1 MDLLS
6 IRKIIIIMVDGDI
19 LYCSDHTIAL
29 ADMVRNLF
37 PSLRYLVYVI
47 CYIVPI
53 LLTICN
59 FSPLMNSEYRAGS
72 HEPSYCRIKVKIGH
86 RILKSSLL
94 AERVYTHYFKL

>member
-1 MDLLS
+1 
-6 IRKIIIIMVDGDI
+6 MVDGDI
-19 LYCSDHTIAL
+19 LYCSDHTVVL

-37 PSLRYLVYVI
+37 SSLRYLVLVI

-59 FSPLMNSEYRAGS
+59 FFPLMNCEYRAGS
-72 HEPSYCRIKVKIGH
+72 HEPSYCRIKDKIGH
-86 RILKSSLL
+86 RILKSSLF

>member
-29 ADMVRNLF
+29 ADMVRNFF

-72 HEPSYCRIKVKIGH
+72 HETSYCRITVIVASKLRLDTG
-86 RILKSSLL
+86 SSS
-94 AERVYTHYFKL
+94 RHY